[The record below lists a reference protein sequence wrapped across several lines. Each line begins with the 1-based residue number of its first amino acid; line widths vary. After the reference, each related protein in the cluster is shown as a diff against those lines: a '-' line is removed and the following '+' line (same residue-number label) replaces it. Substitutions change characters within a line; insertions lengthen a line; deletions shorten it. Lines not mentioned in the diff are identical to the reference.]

1 MTFCDG
7 GDGGNFIPANQPTIQ
22 LFRFKI
28 ITSYA
33 LFGLLALKGLDI
45 NFKLSLQSLQRNE
58 TWDKFCFT

>member
-28 ITSYA
+28 ITE
-33 LFGLLALKGLDI
+33 L
-45 NFKLSLQSLQRNE
+45 
-58 TWDKFCFT
+58 CFVWFVGFEGSQYQFQTESTSFVLHES

>member
-7 GDGGNFIPANQPTIQ
+7 GDGGNFIPAKQPTIQ

-45 NFKLSLQSLQRNE
+45 NLKLSLQSLQRNE

>member
-1 MTFCDG
+1 MVTLYQLT
-7 GDGGNFIPANQPTIQ
+7 NQPYNCLDLKLLQ
-22 LFRFKI
+22 
-28 ITSYA
+28 SYA